1 MLIKSSG
8 ITDVGL
14 RRDGNED
21 SFSIDDSLG
30 LYIVAD
36 GMGGHLAGEVASRI
50 SVDIINK
57 SFQKCMEEDADEAM
71 IYGGPDESLSKEGNY
86 ILGGIRLANKV
97 VYEMALEQ
105 KQYQGMG
112 TTVVVLLVTPSMI
125 IAANVGDSR
134 IYLVRG
140 GELEMLSRD
149 HSIVAEQVALGM
161 MTEEEAATSSM
172 KHILTRNLGSSE
184 TVEPE
189 IYELEPSNNDCFVL
203 CSDGLTDL
211 VNDAEIL
218 SMTEGAN
225 DPEELCRVFV
235 KKALERGAHDNTT
248 VVSIFLSELENPR
261 RGIFSKFLYL
271 MSDITTGIHKAGKKI
286 IPFK

>member
-14 RRDGNED
+14 RRGGNED
-21 SFSIDDSLG
+21 SFSVDDSLG

-57 SFQKCMEEDADEAM
+57 SFRRWVEEDASEEN
-71 IYGGPDESLSKEGNY
+71 IYGGMDDTLSKEGNY

-97 VYEMALEQ
+97 VYELALEQ

-112 TTVVVLLVTPSMI
+112 TTVVVLLITPSTI

-134 IYLVRG
+134 IYLVRD

-149 HSIVAEQVALGM
+149 HSIVAEQVAMGM
-161 MTEEEAATSSM
+161 MTEEEAANSSM
-172 KHILTRNLGSSE
+172 KHVLTRNLGSSE
-184 TVEPE
+184 DVEPE
-189 IYELEPSNNDCFVL
+189 IFEIEPSNRDCFVL

-211 VNDAEIL
+211 VNDEEIL
-218 SMTEGAN
+218 EMAEGAS
-225 DPEELCRVFV
+225 DPEGLCRDFV
-235 KKALERGAHDNTT
+235 NMALERGAHDNTT
-248 VVSIFLSELENPR
+248 VVSVFLSDLKKAR
-261 RGIFSKFLYL
+261 RGLWKRFRI
-271 MSDITTGIHKAGKKI
+271 
-286 IPFK
+286 